1 MRRILRT
8 VQLVC
13 LALLPGQSRP
23 GTPPEPGDA
32 GNPGRQETV
41 APVGGSSSSNGS
53 PARAGSAPGE
63 VRRCEP
69 RDLRG
74 GMAHLA
80 NSRGELRLLFPGC
93 LAIAAPALLFRLKRE
108 GFSRCTVAAS
118 HEGLLVQGMR

>member
-1 MRRILRT
+1 MKTVLRT
-8 VQLVC
+8 VRLIF
-13 LALLPGQSRP
+13 LALLPGQRKP

-32 GNPGRQETV
+32 ADPGLQDTGEPAGRGQS
-41 APVGGSSSSNGS
+41 AAGG
-53 PARAGSAPGE
+53 PARARSGPGE
-63 VRRCEP
+63 VERCEP
-69 RDLRG
+69 EDIRG

-118 HEGLLVQGMR
+118 KEGLLVQGMR